1 MYIYICICMYMYI
14 HIYIYVQVYIHTY
27 ICMNIHTY
35 IYIYMCVYIYIYIY
49 IYIDPP
55 IFRTNVLLGVKS
67 PNESRHWVTSQ
78 TSYWGCDVTLC
89 SGSRT
94 KQKPGNKQ
102 GLKRSVKPQKYKN
115 TIQCKNPQ
123 TEILNSEWRGTA
135 VGLKPLAAA
144 RPRLAFASRR
154 HARALAA
161 CLPRQD
167 HVYITTDES
176 FRFHNNE
183 FDEMCCKLD
192 STEELRSFEK
202 CPTLPED
209 C

>member
-1 MYIYICICMYMYI
+1 MYIYIYLYLYVYTYIHICTCIYTYIYMYEYTYIYIHVYVYIYVYI
-14 HIYIYVQVYIHTY
+14 HIYWSADFSNKRLIGGEKPQWVTSLSHV
-27 ICMNIHTY
+27 
-35 IYIYMCVYIYIYIY
+35 
-49 IYIDPP
+49 
-55 IFRTNVLLGVKS
+55 TNVLLGVWRDSLFWIQNKAKT
-67 PNESRHWVTSQ
+67 WKQ
-78 TSYWGCDVTLC
+78 TRIKTL
-89 SGSRT
+89 RET
-94 KQKPGNKQ
+94 PKT
-102 GLKRSVKPQKYKN
+102 QKY
-115 TIQCKNPQ
+115 CKNPL

-183 FDEMCCKLD
+183 FDEMSCTLY
-192 STEELRSFEK
+192 STENPK
-202 CPTLPED
+202 YPTPT
-209 C
+209 

>member
-1 MYIYICICMYMYI
+1 MTHSRVYIYMYI
-14 HIYIYVQVYIHTY
+14 HVWVCMYIYTY
-27 ICMNIHTY
+27 ILIRR
-35 IYIYMCVYIYIYIY
+35 
-49 IYIDPP
+49 
-55 IFRTNVLLGVKS
+55 FF
-67 PNESRHWVTSQ
+67 EQ
-78 TSYWGCDVTLC
+78 TSYWGWKGAVCCSVLQCVAVCCIWIQNKARTWKQTRIKTL
-89 SGSRT
+89 RET
-94 KQKPGNKQ
+94 PKT
-102 GLKRSVKPQKYKN
+102 QKY
-115 TIQCKNPQ
+115 CKNPL

-183 FDEMCCKLD
+183 FDEMSCTLY
-192 STEELRSFEK
+192 STENPK
-202 CPTLPED
+202 YPTPT
-209 C
+209 